1 MYNNY
6 DDEKMNANS
15 ENLNSIDNTDNNE
28 NINNTQSVVF
38 EANSDDIKPVLHGEA
53 DIQAD
58 IQHINTDEQNNFSS
72 ENIDTI
78 SAKDNDSNNYSS
90 IESEENHMDMQNNY
104 TSSENQYNTE
114 KSSSTEYSGS
124 NNTDYNSSSSCNSY
138 NPIYP
143 SGTWRPESSYHYS
156 YQTNNNIPNNKKPKK
171 VKTKK
176 AKKRNYSL
184 GSLIAVG
191 LCSALLCSI
200 LTAGGGYALLK
211 ANQDNTQ
218 PNSSTTSVTTPIT
231 QINATDET
239 EELVPAIAEKCGPS
253 VVGIRVVTRSSN
265 PMFGSNDSASEGSG
279 VIYTQDGY
287 IITNY
292 HVISTAVEGTTSG
305 NSYGY
310 GYFGFGYGGQSQQQS
325 SSIEVYL
332 PSDPDTAID
341 AAIVGY
347 DVSADLAVLKINKT
361 GLPVMEIADSDE
373 IKVGD
378 LTVAIGNPGGLDF
391 MGSVSKG
398 IVSGL
403 NRTLTTEDGIE
414 MNLIQTDAAI
424 NPGNSGGALVNTE
437 GKLIGINN
445 SKIAGDGYEGMGFA
459 IPSNTVSEIVQRLI
473 RQENEPTAY
482 LGLTI
487 DTNYD
492 STTLQRMGF
501 PAGVVVFSVNEGSPA
516 DEAGI
521 QQYDIITAI
530 NGTSITSYE
539 MLNSEKNKYEPGET
553 ITVTVYR
560 NGQTGNL
567 QVTLGSSQAGSTAN
581 GAE

>member
-6 DDEKMNANS
+6 DDEKMNVNS
-15 ENLNSIDNTDNNE
+15 ENLNSTDNNINE

-38 EANSDDIKPVLHGEA
+38 EAGADGIKPILHDDA
-53 DIQAD
+53 SD
-58 IQHINTDEQNNFSS
+58 IQHINTDEQNNTSS
-72 ENIDTI
+72 DNIDPV
-78 SAKDNDSNNYSS
+78 SVQDNDSNNYSS
-90 IESEENHMDMQNNY
+90 IESEENHMDRQNNY
-104 TSSENQYNTE
+104 SSSENQYNPNNSQ
-114 KSSSTEYSGS
+114 SSGYSDS
-124 NNTDYNSSSSCNSY
+124 NNTDYNGSCNSY
-138 NPIYP
+138 NPVYP

-156 YQTNNNIPNNKKPKK
+156 YQTNSNIPNNKKPKK
-171 VKTKK
+171 VRTKK

-184 GSLIAVG
+184 GSLVAVG

-200 LTAGGGYALLK
+200 LTAGGGYALLR
-211 ANQDNTQ
+211 ANEDNTQ

-239 EELVPAIAEKCGPS
+239 EELVPTIAEKCGPS
-253 VVGIRVVTRSSN
+253 VVGIRVVTTSSN
-265 PMFGSNDSASEGSG
+265 PIFGSSDSASEGSG

-305 NSYGY
+305 NNYAY
-310 GYFGFGYGGQSQQQS
+310 GYFGFGYGSQSQPQS

-373 IKVGD
+373 LKVGD

-403 NRTLTTEDGIE
+403 NRTLTTENGIE

-424 NPGNSGGALVNTE
+424 NPGNSGGALVNSE

-459 IPSNTVSEIVQRLI
+459 IPSNTVTEIVQRLI

-492 STTLQRMGF
+492 SNTLQRMGF

-516 DEAGI
+516 DDAGI

-560 NGQTGNL
+560 NGQTGDL
-567 QVTLGSSQAGSTAN
+567 PVTLGSSQAGSTAN